1 MGRGLLAAGG
11 SGWASLPGQ
20 SRSSASG
27 DASQANEKMAGRG
40 YSFPVSWQSS
50 GRLHVV
56 VIYRRR
62 KMAGCPRTNP
72 LPGDHGVRR
81 RRVA

>member
-20 SRSSASG
+20 SRTSASG
-27 DASQANEKMAGRG
+27 EASQANNKMMGRG

-50 GRLHVV
+50 GRLDVV
-56 VIYRRR
+56 EIYRRG
-62 KMAGCPRTNP
+62 KMAGCPCTSP

-81 RRVA
+81 RRA